1 MKKEIFKAIR
11 DRIKEAFPHVWV
23 DKNMG
28 QITSIDRFDSFP
40 LPAVL
45 IEFAR
50 SEYRTLSKGV
60 QEVNTVLRFHLL
72 FENWA
77 ASHAESEDS
86 ELALRYFDFTEAVHE
101 ALEGFG
107 GENFASLT
115 RVADEEDNNHES
127 VVITVMEYATTY
139 IDTSAEKPRNKVE
152 VEPDLKVEYKN
163 PLSRPNS
170 NFTSLF
176 VVPPDPSTGSG

>member
-11 DRIKEAFPHVWV
+11 DRIKEELPHVWV

-28 QITSIDRFDSFP
+28 QIATIDRFDSFP

-45 IEFAR
+45 VEFGR
-50 SEYRTLSKGV
+50 SEYKTVSKGV
-60 QEVNTVLRFHLL
+60 QGVKTVLRFHLL

-77 ASHAESEDS
+77 ASHAESEDAN
-86 ELALRYFDFTEAVHE
+86 LALRYFDFTEAVHE
-101 ALEGFG
+101 TLEGFG

-139 IDTSAEKPRNKVE
+139 MDTSADGSRRKVE
-152 VEPDLKVEYKN
+152 VEPDLEVAYKK

-170 NFTSLF
+170 NFKSLF
-176 VVPPDPSTGSG
+176 VMPDSE

>member
-1 MKKEIFKAIR
+1 MSTKKDIFIAIR
-11 DRIKEAFPHVWV
+11 DRIKEELPDVWV

-28 QITSIDRFDSFP
+28 QIATIDRFDSFP

-45 IEFAR
+45 VEFGQ
-50 SEYRTLSKGV
+50 SEYKTVSKGV
-60 QEVNTVLRFHLL
+60 QGVKTVLRFHLL

-127 VVITVMEYATTY
+127 VVITVVEYALSYVDSSKADSHKTT
-139 IDTSAEKPRNKVE
+139 E
-152 VEPDLKVEYKN
+152 VNPDLIVEHKKP
-163 PLSRPNS
+163 PLRPQS
-170 NFTSLF
+170 NFTKPYF
-176 VVPPDPSTGSG
+176 VPD